1 MTWGGVSVLSK
12 PAALPLAVADLKARL
27 RVDHADEDLEIEGF
41 LRAAVA
47 MIDGPEGI
55 GVAIL
60 RQTWRLTLDI
70 LPAQVILP
78 GAPIAG
84 LVALRVLGAGGTWQ
98 EVPPEDCRLVAG
110 IDPVRLVPAPGVS
123 WPRPAAQ
130 PGAVQIDYT
139 LGAATPAEADP
150 ALVTA
155 VALIAGQ
162 YYNHRAAIM
171 EGQAVELPLG
181 ARHIMEGRR
190 RGLVG

>member
-1 MTWGGVSVLSK
+1 MTWGGVSVLNK

-27 RVDHADEDLEIEGF
+27 RVDHDDEDLEIEGF
-41 LRAAVA
+41 LRAAVG

-55 GVAIL
+55 GVAIM

-84 LVALRVLGAGGTWQ
+84 LVALRVLGAGGAWQ
-98 EVPPEDCRLVAG
+98 EVPLEDCRLVTG

-123 WPRPAAQ
+123 WPRPVAQ

-139 LGAATPAEADP
+139 LGAEAVEDADP
-150 ALVTA
+150 SLVTA
-155 VALIAGQ
+155 AALIAGQ
-162 YYNHRAAIM
+162 YYNHRAAV
-171 EGQAVELPLG
+171 EAGQVVELPLG